1 MAAVRQRK
9 KPSEE
14 EVAGLLKVMSTS
26 GGHDENEDYLS
37 VGPTVSQL
45 LERVEESK
53 DEQQQQQQQQNSPTI
68 DPTFSGNLF
77 KKGYR
82 FGNLLA
88 CCPSCCGC
96 GPVWKKRF
104 FIIRGGYLFRFTSN
118 NRTARPKGTPVPL
131 SDAIVNVV
139 DVADESENE
148 NPALLLSVSTLRKEY
163 ILRAETVEKRN
174 QWIQKLNLAKHISI
188 KVSLGHA
195 KQSSVDRRARKAG
208 ERLFNDGIR
217 RERQA
222 MDHETE
228 MRNLGGMGG
237 Y

>member
-9 KPSEE
+9 KASAE

-26 GGHDENEDYLS
+26 GGRDKEDYTS
-37 VGPTVSQL
+37 TGPTVSQL
-45 LERVEESK
+45 LERVESK
-53 DEQQQQQQQQNSPTI
+53 EEETTI
-68 DPTFSGNLF
+68 DPTFSGNMF

-96 GPVWKKRF
+96 GPVWKRRF

-139 DVADESENE
+139 EVDENEDE

-163 ILRAETVEKRN
+163 IFRADTEEKRN
-174 QWIQKLNLAKHISI
+174 VWIRKLNLAKHLSI

-208 ERLFNDGIR
+208 ERLYNDGIR

-222 MDHETE
+222 LDHEAE